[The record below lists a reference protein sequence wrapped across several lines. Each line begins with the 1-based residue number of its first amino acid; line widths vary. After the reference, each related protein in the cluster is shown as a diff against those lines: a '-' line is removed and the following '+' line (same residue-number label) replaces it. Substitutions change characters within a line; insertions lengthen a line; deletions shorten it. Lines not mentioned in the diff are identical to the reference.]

1 MWVQS
6 CAMFTFGDRKGCM
19 SHGEGWCIEY
29 LVLLAV
35 PPKVECVLSRARYS
49 AGGAGP
55 EIIQFE

>member
-1 MWVQS
+1 
-6 CAMFTFGDRKGCM
+6 MFTFGDRKGCM

-35 PPKVECVLSRARYS
+35 PPKVQYVLSRARYR